1 MCYSCNF
8 RHHHR
13 TDARK
18 VNCNT
23 SLTTAHEDICILFRY
38 CDEQSYRLDVD
49 CAMKALANMK
59 ARHTTACWTCFVG
72 KTSVVVIESDYEEA
86 AWKSVW
92 KELIKH
98 YDRII
103 PQRPKSITDLR
114 NRLNGILEVY
124 MKENTRNLG
133 EVSKISAIYGRL
145 ELPMKWSA
153 YFKATA
159 TEEEENSKVDEDTF
173 NSLTYE
179 IAGHVENGINFLCVE
194 ASEILAFVA
203 TDCEHIYSS
212 SIPPHLPI
220 AYGLKGNSL
229 PMSVMREIINDIR
242 FDLKNQ
248 NTGVLCEVYDGQ
260 FHPIIVKS
268 EKGEP
273 LTRLQ
278 HAIQFF
284 RTMMKEYERSELVH
298 ELLKYSDIASDDVK
312 YICEMTFKDGLSL
325 DLDSVRLQ
333 MNKFIQEDII
343 ERKIYIETIDF
354 NGFQMKDIVTLH
366 RREIWLKYMKNKF
379 ISKPQVNYDRLTC
392 EELKEMIEGTRL
404 HRRLASHLDG
414 DVTSEISDLTST
426 SADPDYVPGDES
438 EISDNEDLIMDDDMS
453 IEPNISTLSTTS
465 EGNTCMRTILHKLQ
479 TIENRHNWINESV
492 DSFVWNYLS
501 SRNAINKLFK
511 YEMDIINEEVSRYFH
526 KQLFKK
532 NDSKEVRVKK
542 IYNQLRQMP
551 QMMMVDS
558 SEDEVLQKYEPL
570 RLLDI
575 YRNYITSSKY
585 PKEYLAAAVCKIR
598 HRESVAEWEG
608 RSPIPINLEL
618 PFLDDVHIIFNYPE
632 FSEDRQQIEMRTFD
646 YTHILNNLR
655 FHICN
660 KGFDEVKT
668 DAFMCVSKVNHD
680 VLPLAIVEDKLD
692 RQNCQIS
699 QRFFSEDVQKILQ
712 LNGDKSEANFV
723 EKTRNWFRACDE
735 RGMSVE
741 VRMKYL
747 HDMYSFLLSRCDL
760 YDYPPATTHISG
772 IPIKTFEALL
782 HSISTRF
789 SLYQLSSTRSYNT
802 RAISTLAVES
812 FFSDLARYEFSGLGA
827 PKSVD
832 IPKLI
837 SHVVHINTTKH
848 NPERGFEFTTST
860 RDNYPVYLMDTA
872 ERDTSNSNFQQNLF
886 DITKYKKKYK
896 SRRWFTL
903 SKPKEVLKG
912 GKGVRQYFKIDESK
926 LTLEQHFGQKVTI
939 DKFEI

>member
-1 MCYSCNF
+1 M
-8 RHHHR
+8 
-13 TDARK
+13 
-18 VNCNT
+18 
-23 SLTTAHEDICILFRY
+23 FRY
-38 CDEQSYRLDVD
+38 SENQSYRLDVD
-49 CAMKALANMK
+49 CTIKALANMK
-59 ARHTTACWTCFVG
+59 ARCTTACWTCFVG
-72 KTSVVVIESDYEEA
+72 KSSVVVIESDYEES

-103 PQRPKSITDLR
+103 PQWPKCITELR
-114 NRLNGILEVY
+114 NRLNNILEIY
-124 MKENTRNLG
+124 MKDNSRNLG
-133 EVSKISAIYGRL
+133 EVSKISGIYGRL

-153 YFKATA
+153 YFKGTA
-159 TEEEENSKVDEDTF
+159 IEVEENSKVDEDTF

-179 IAGHVENGINFLCVE
+179 IAGHVENGINFLRVE

-203 TDCEHIYSS
+203 TDCERIYSS

-229 PMSVMREIINDIR
+229 PMSVMCEIINDIR

-268 EKGEP
+268 ESGEP

-278 HAIQFF
+278 HQIQFF
-284 RTMMKEYERSELVH
+284 HTMMKEYERSELLH
-298 ELLKYSDIASDDVK
+298 ELLKYSNIVSEDVK
-312 YICEMTFKDGLSL
+312 YISEMRFKNELSVE
-325 DLDSVRLQ
+325 LDSVRLN
-333 MNKFIQEDII
+333 MKKFMREDII
-343 ERKIYIETIDF
+343 ERKIYIETLDF

-366 RREIWLKYMKNKF
+366 RREIWLKYLKNKLN
-379 ISKPQVNYDRLTC
+379 SKPKLNYDRLTH
-392 EELKEMIEGTRL
+392 EELKEMIEGTHL
-404 HRRLASHLDG
+404 HRRLASHLDAN
-414 DVTSEISDLTST
+414 DTSEISDLTLD

-438 EISDNEDLIMDDDMS
+438 EISDVEDIIIMDNDDDMS

-465 EGNTCMRTILHKLQ
+465 DGNTCMKSIVHKLQ
-479 TIENRHNWINESV
+479 NIENRHNWINESV
-492 DSFVWNYLS
+492 DSFVKNYLS
-501 SRNAINKLFK
+501 SRNAIKKLFK
-511 YEMDIINEEVSRYFH
+511 YEMDLINDEVSRYFH

-532 NDSKEVRVKK
+532 NDSKEVRVNK

-551 QMMMVDS
+551 EMIIVDS
-558 SEDEVLQKYEPL
+558 SEDEVLHKYEPL
-570 RLLDI
+570 RLIDI

-585 PKEYLAAAVCKIR
+585 PKEYLAVAVCKIR
-598 HRESVAEWEG
+598 HRESVGEWEG
-608 RSPIPINLEL
+608 KSPIPINLEI

-632 FSEDRQQIEMRTFD
+632 FSQDRQQIEMRTFD

-660 KGFDEVKT
+660 KGFNGVKT
-668 DAFMCVSKVNHD
+668 DAFMRVSKVNHD

-692 RQNCQIS
+692 RQNCLIS
-699 QRFFSEDVQKILQ
+699 QRFFSEDVQKILE
-712 LNGDKSEANFV
+712 LNGDKSEADFV
-723 EKTRNWFRACDE
+723 EKTRNWFWACDE
-735 RGMSVE
+735 RGMSIE
-741 VRMKYL
+741 DRMKYL
-747 HDMYSFLLSRCDL
+747 HDMYSFLLSKCQF
-760 YDYPPATTHISG
+760 YDYPPATTHIYG

-789 SLYQLSSTRSYNT
+789 SLYQLSLTRSYNT

-837 SHVVHINTTKH
+837 SHVIHMNTTKH

-860 RDNYPVYLMDTA
+860 RDNYPVYLMDNS

-886 DITKYKKKYK
+886 DLTKYKKKYK
-896 SRRWFTL
+896 SR
-903 SKPKEVLKG
+903 
-912 GKGVRQYFKIDESK
+912 
-926 LTLEQHFGQKVTI
+926 
-939 DKFEI
+939 